1 MTFSIEAECIIN
13 SRPLSYARDNRNND
27 VLTPSRLVCGRR
39 LNDKCFTY
47 NRDVTDPDKLR
58 TLAQKVR
65 STKDH
70 LYKRFEKEYL
80 LSLQD
85 CCYNNRFENECTLV
99 IGNVVLIKEENK
111 SRMVW
116 RKGLV
121 TKLIKSKENLIRGAE
136 LKIYQPSVSRC
147 THINRPLQLL
157 VPLEVTQERTLDEK
171 ETINRTGNSVEKPV
185 RPRRVVLKM
194 FFV

>member
-1 MTFSIEAECIIN
+1 
-13 SRPLSYARDNRNND
+13 
-27 VLTPSRLVCGRR
+27 
-39 LNDKCFTY
+39 
-47 NRDVTDPDKLR
+47 
-58 TLAQKVR
+58 
-65 STKDH
+65 
-70 LYKRFEKEYL
+70 
-80 LSLQD
+80 
-85 CCYNNRFENECTLV
+85 
-99 IGNVVLIKEENK
+99 
-111 SRMVW
+111 MVW